1 MTTQRTLLVL
11 LEKIEQLEKN
21 YTPPPHN
28 VSLLTTTESRFLK
41 FDEKEIFKMPKTF
54 RKQFRAQ
61 GCTAHIRKRTDG
73 RYNCSYE
80 IRYNKN
86 GYHISASGTTLEV
99 AKARFIEKLNNTTP
113 QEKNY
118 DITIPNNFDKFAVYW
133 FENFHKRKVS
143 EKTYKNNMRIYN
155 RHIKPKFA
163 SLALLNMNPAMLQE
177 FIENLPG
184 NGKTADDVHSLLNQV
199 FDTAVKHGKLKLN
212 PLSLFIHKPHERESG
227 VELTLEE
234 ELKLLNAYKGT
245 DYEIIFAVMLYTGI
259 RPNELKTAKIA
270 GEFILA
276 VNSKRKNGKVEY
288 KKIPIISYLRTCLKE
303 IETIPCRYEERIRDA
318 FNKVLPSHTLKD
330 LRKTFNTRCVAHKV
344 DYVARKLFMGHSL
357 GKLDNTYTG
366 NLDEYLL
373 SEGKK
378 LESWYSLYP
387 KNTPK
392 NCK

>member
-1 MTTQRTLLVL
+1 MTTQSTLLVL

-118 DITIPNNFDKFAVYW
+118 GITIPNNFDKFAVYW

>member
-1 MTTQRTLLVL
+1 MTTQSTLLVL

-21 YTPPPHN
+21 YTPPHN

-118 DITIPNNFDKFAVYW
+118 GITIPNNFDKFAVYW

>member
-21 YTPPPHN
+21 YTPPHN

>member
-1 MTTQRTLLVL
+1 MTTQSTLLVL

-163 SLALLNMNPAMLQE
+163 SLALLNINPAMLQE

-288 KKIPIISYLRTCLKE
+288 KKIPIISYLKTYLKE

-318 FNKVLPSHTLKD
+318 FNKILPSHTLKD
-330 LRKTFNTRCVAHKV
+330 LRKTFNTRCVAYKV

-357 GKLDNTYTG
+357 RKA
-366 NLDEYLL
+366 
-373 SEGKK
+373 
-378 LESWYSLYP
+378 
-387 KNTPK
+387 
-392 NCK
+392 